1 MENTTPGIK
10 KIRERIEIIPKT
22 NKRFFKKATGI
33 AIDSKVV
40 KKGGFIKIELRWKVL
55 PIHL

>member
-1 MENTTPGIK
+1 MRLFQK
-10 KIRERIEIIPKT
+10 LIRD
-22 NKRFFKKATGI
+22 FLKKATGI

-55 PIHL
+55 YPPMIGLVFFFVSF